1 MKGKKMISSN
11 VYRLMSFA
19 LAACLALAA
28 TAAEPAKEKKY
39 VDPNAYASYG
49 PGTAS
54 KPGDPSVAEWQ
65 KANEAAIKAATAPE
79 ALEAHV
85 KDAAAAKA
93 LLGKVKGAYASDPM
107 VLTVAA
113 AVSQQVMKP
122 DDCGFFCAIGRF
134 LAFWQTDARTIWAG
148 ALLDTATQSKDA
160 YVQMFC
166 LEQLRWCG
174 LPCQAE
180 KIRALA
186 GVAADKSVKDF
197 ADWVARE
204 IAK

>member
-11 VYRLMSFA
+11 VYRLMSFG
-19 LAACLALAA
+19 LAAVLTLAA
-28 TAAEPAKEKKY
+28 TAAPAKEKKY

-49 PGTAS
+49 PGTAT
-54 KPGDPSVAEWQ
+54 KAGDPSAAEWQ
-65 KANEAAIKAATAPE
+65 KANEAAIKAATTPE
-79 ALEAHV
+79 ALKAHL

-107 VLTVAA
+107 ALTVAA
-113 AVSQQVMKP
+113 AVSQHVMKP
-122 DDCGFFCAIGRF
+122 CKCPKQATCRA
-134 LAFWQTDARTIWAG
+134 LWSA
-148 ALLDTATQSKDA
+148 ALLDTAAQSKDV

-180 KIRALA
+180 KVSALA
-186 GVAADKSVKDF
+186 EVAADKSVKDF

-204 IAK
+204 LAR

>member
-1 MKGKKMISSN
+1 MISSN
-11 VYRLMSFA
+11 VYRFMSFG
-19 LAACLALAA
+19 LAVALALAA

-39 VDPNAYASYG
+39 VDPNEYASYG

-65 KANEAAIKAATAPE
+65 KANAAALKAATTPE
-79 ALEAHV
+79 ALKAHL
-85 KDAAAAKA
+85 KDAASAKA
-93 LLGKVKGAYASDPM
+93 LLAQVKGAYSSDPI
-107 VLTVAA
+107 VLSVAA

-122 DDCGFFCAIGRF
+122 CKCPK
-134 LAFWQTDARTIWAG
+134 LASCRALWTA

-180 KIRALA
+180 KIRAFA
-186 GVAADKSVKDF
+186 DVAADKAVKDF
-197 ADWVARE
+197 AAWVARE
-204 IAK
+204 LEK